1 MEWKVILILNGQR
14 VRLHCL
20 RLYASLWENDTTH
33 LINYLGTQCS
43 NDVLVSIASFKFWSV
58 QRDALFFHLPE
69 KEHLCRGIAL
79 PVHGRSTLLSKISHF
94 WIQKPKMVNGLAFES
109 ATRNNSKR
117 FALVTLTHSKTQSY
131 TGGRGCHASCQ
142 PAHQEQLGFHYLA
155 QGYLDMQ
162 PGQSGDLTT
171 DLTIS
176 GWLVPPPESQLPLLD
191 YYLLWLVP

>member
-1 MEWKVILILNGQR
+1 MARGCDFTAWDCMQVYEKMTLLTWLITSVDSFLMTFYSQ
-14 VRLHCL
+14 L
-20 RLYASLWENDTTH
+20 
-33 LINYLGTQCS
+33 
-43 NDVLVSIASFKFWSV
+43 LVSSFGQYSV
-58 QRDALFFHLPE
+58 MLFFFHLPE

-94 WIQKPKMVNGLAFES
+94 WIQKPKMVNGLAFQS